1 MESRFVDHVGAVG
14 HTGDSVDVAG
24 AEFAYFRQPG
34 RGIMDDLD
42 DQSGIG
48 DRAGVESWL
57 SWNRDDLGDQV
68 DRLAGDVSVYRDLRS
83 AKFVGTEQALFEDAL
98 ARYGFAVIGAWI
110 SHGVMEQ
117 KCREKWQLRN
127 LSELEGIKL
136 TARDVEELT
145 MDTVA
150 AAVEG
155 FRNNVL
161 ARGKWDPKKGAALRT
176 FFIGQCEFQYP
187 DVARRWKRQRRDLL
201 TDSALDDAQL
211 GRLTHSV
218 LGNAEADVIQAD
230 SIAEHLSPVKRDDA
244 KIALVMRSHQ
254 YSNSEIAQ
262 ELGTT
267 VKTVEGLLSVARKQ
281 IERAQ
286 EGTA

>member
-1 MESRFVDHVGAVG
+1 
-14 HTGDSVDVAG
+14 
-24 AEFAYFRQPG
+24 
-34 RGIMDDLD
+34 MDDLD

-48 DRAGVESWL
+48 DQTGVMSWL
-57 SWNRDDLGDQV
+57 SWNRDDLGDHV
-68 DRLAGDVSVYRDLRS
+68 DRLAGDVSVYRDLRA
-83 AKFVGTEQALFEDAL
+83 AKFVGKEQALFEDAL

-110 SHGVMEQ
+110 SNGVMEQ

-127 LSELEGIKL
+127 LRELEGIQL
-136 TARDVEELT
+136 TPRDVEDLT

-161 ARGKWDPKKGAALRT
+161 SKGRWDPKKGAALRT

-187 DVARRWKRQRRDLL
+187 DAARRWKRQRRDLL
-201 TDSALDDAQL
+201 GDSALDEAQL

-244 KIALVMRSHQ
+244 KMALVMRSHQ
-254 YSNSEIAQ
+254 YSNSEIAE
-262 ELGTT
+262 ELGIT